1 MFILESLGGDYAIDI
16 SGRLERKG
24 MCKPKK
30 FFTEDEAKV
39 WAKQS
44 GIRTPLLPVDERETD
59 GY

>member
-1 MFILESLGGDYAIDI
+1 MFILESLQGSYAIDI
-16 SGRLERKG
+16 SGRLSLKE

-30 FFTEDEAKV
+30 FLTEDDAKA